1 MRTLNKI
8 PDTFKL
14 YAVCTDCGR
23 MEEVDRLGVI
33 EKAGDMTVTDFRSRV
48 RCSGCGIRTEDIR
61 IVYVGETGF
70 GYRDH

>member
-1 MRTLNKI
+1 MRTLTKI

-14 YAVCTDCGR
+14 YAVCTDCER

-33 EKAGDMTVTDFRSRV
+33 EKAGDMTVTDFRKRV
-48 RCSGCGIRTEDIR
+48 RCSACGTRTEDIR
-61 IVYVGETGF
+61 IVFVGETGF